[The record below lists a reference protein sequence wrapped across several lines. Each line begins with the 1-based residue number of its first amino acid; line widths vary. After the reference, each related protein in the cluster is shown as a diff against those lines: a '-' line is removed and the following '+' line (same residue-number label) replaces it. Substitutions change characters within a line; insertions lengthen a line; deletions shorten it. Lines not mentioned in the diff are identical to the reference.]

1 MVVGGTIAGMEVVAE
16 RADVLVVGAGVVGS
30 SVALAAARRGL
41 RVVVVDKAAGPGHG
55 STSASSAIVR
65 FNYSTVEGVA
75 LAWASRAAWDDWEGF
90 LGHRDPD
97 GLASF
102 TRTGLA
108 MLDVDDLPWR
118 RSADLFDRVGVPW
131 EHWDADELASRVPGL
146 DAGRFF
152 PPAPVDSDD
161 FLADARGRLGAVWT
175 PDAGYVDD
183 PRLAAANLLSA
194 ARAHGASARFR
205 VPVTSL
211 GRESGSWRTGLD
223 DGTVVESSVVVN
235 AAGPW
240 SSRLNE
246 IAGAGRDFAVTVRP
260 LRQEVHQVPLPPS
273 LAGRAPVLADLD
285 LGTYARPVGDHGL
298 LVGGTEPECD
308 PLEWVD
314 DPDAVAPTVTRER
327 YEAHTLRVARRLTDL
342 RVPGR
347 PTGVVGVYDVASD
360 WTPVYDRTDL
370 PGYYVAMGTSGNQFK
385 NAPLVGEVVLA
396 VVDAVEGGHD
406 HDADPVRFTLPYT
419 GHQLDLG
426 AFSRLRE
433 PNSASSGTV
442 MG

>member
-1 MVVGGTIAGMEVVAE
+1 M
-16 RADVLVVGAGVVGS
+16 RSADVLVVGAGVVGS
-30 SVALAAARRGL
+30 SIALAASRRGL
-41 RVVVVDKAAGPGHG
+41 RVVVVDKEAGPGHG

-65 FNYSTVEGVA
+65 FNYSTYEGVA
-75 LAWASRAAWDDWEGF
+75 LAWESRSAWADWEGH
-90 LGHRDPD
+90 LEHRDPD
-97 GLASF
+97 GSATF

-108 MLDVDDLPWR
+108 MLDVADLPWR

-131 EHWDADELASRVPGL
+131 EHWDADELVARVPGL
-146 DAGRFF
+146 DPGRWF
-152 PPAPVDSDD
+152 PPAPVTSQE
-161 FLADARGRLGAVWT
+161 FLADAHGRLGAVWT

-194 ARAHGASARFR
+194 GRARGASARFR
-205 VPVTSL
+205 VRVTSL
-211 GRESGSWRTGLD
+211 ARDGGTWRTGLD
-223 DGTVVESSVVVN
+223 DGTMVESAVVVN

-246 IAGAGRDFAVTVRP
+246 IAGAGSDFAVTVRP
-260 LRQEVHQVPLPPS
+260 LRQEVHQVPLPS
-273 LAGRAPVLADLD
+273 ALAGRMPVLADLD

-314 DPDAVAPTVTRER
+314 DPEAVAPTVTRGR
-327 YEAHTLRVARRLTDL
+327 YEAHALRVARRLTHL

-360 WTPVYDRTDL
+360 WTPVYDRSDL

-385 NAPLVGEVVLA
+385 NAPLVGEVVMA
-396 VVDAVEGGHD
+396 VVDAVEDGHD
-406 HDADPVRFTLPYT
+406 HDAAPVRLALPYT
-419 GHQLDLG
+419 GHELDLG
-426 AFSRLRE
+426 AFSRLRA
-433 PNSASSGTV
+433 PNTASSGTV

>member
-1 MVVGGTIAGMEVVAE
+1 M
-16 RADVLVVGAGVVGS
+16 VGAGAVGS
-30 SVALAAARRGL
+30 SLALAASRRGL
-41 RVVVVDKAAGPGHG
+41 RVAVVDKAAGPGHG

-65 FNYSTVEGVA
+65 FNYSTYEGVA
-75 LAWASRAAWDDWEGF
+75 LAWASRAAWDDWEGH

-97 GLASF
+97 GTARF

-108 MLDVDDLPWR
+108 MLDVEGLPWR
-118 RSADLFDRVGVPW
+118 RSGDLFDRVGVPW
-131 EHWDADELASRVPGL
+131 EHWDADELVARVPGL
-146 DAGRFF
+146 DPGRWF
-152 PPAPVDSDD
+152 PPAPVASDE
-161 FLADARGRLGAVWT
+161 FLADAHGRLGAVWT

-183 PRLAAANLLSA
+183 PRLAAANLLAA
-194 ARAHGASARFR
+194 ARARGSTARFR
-205 VPVTSL
+205 VAVTSL
-211 GRESGSWRTGLD
+211 AREGGTWRVGLD
-223 DGTVVESSVVVN
+223 DGTTVEAPVVVN

-240 SSRLNE
+240 STRLNE
-246 IAGAGRDFAVTVRP
+246 MAGAGSDFTVQVRP
-260 LRQEVHQVPLPPS
+260 LRQEVHQVPLPAS

-285 LGTYARPVGDHGL
+285 LGTYARPVGDHSL

-314 DPDAVAPTVTRER
+314 DPDAVAPTVTRDR

-385 NAPLVGEVVLA
+385 NAPLVGEVVMA

-406 HDADPVRFTLPYT
+406 HDADPVRLTLPYT
-419 GHQLDLG
+419 GHELDLG
-426 AFSRLRE
+426 AFSRLRT
-433 PNSASSGTV
+433 PNAASSGTV